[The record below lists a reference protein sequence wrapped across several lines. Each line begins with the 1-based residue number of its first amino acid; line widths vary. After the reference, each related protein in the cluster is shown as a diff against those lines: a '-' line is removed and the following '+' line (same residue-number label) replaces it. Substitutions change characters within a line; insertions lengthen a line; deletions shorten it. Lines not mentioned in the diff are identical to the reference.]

1 MKMLKKLS
9 FRLAL
14 IIIVI
19 MVVVLVL
26 FAIYLAHDQT
36 QAMQKLLMHKGITCA
51 KTGATVMGKM
61 FDTIIDNGFFTLD
74 EVFDLALIPIE
85 LPEKIVNGYQNINRE
100 QLAAVQ
106 KFNYVTGLDSYLDSV
121 ILEIQDQFLE
131 DPEVIYAGMLDKNG
145 YLPTH
150 NSKYSRKLTGDF
162 AYDLKNNRTKRV
174 YRDPAA
180 LKAIR
185 SMDQPYYIQ
194 TYHRDTGEV
203 MWDFTSPVYV
213 KGRHWGIFRI
223 GFSMENTQKAI
234 SALKWKVILVMGS
247 LLIILVFAVGQSS
260 SLMMRP
266 LRELSQG
273 VQQVAK
279 GDLTFQQKITSND
292 EVGDLAK
299 AFNKMVTDL
308 DSYIKKLT
316 QTTSEKEKIE
326 SELRIAHDIQM
337 GILPKIFPAFPD
349 RKEIDIHAL
358 IVPAKEVG
366 GDFYDFFFIDEHHLC
381 FTIGDVSGK
390 GVPASLLM
398 AVTTTLIRAKTAVG
412 MSPHEILSKV
422 NADLCA
428 DNPSSMFVT
437 VFLGI
442 LDVRTGEFAYS
453 NGGHN
458 IPYLLLRN
466 GTIKVL
472 ENTATL
478 VLGLESNFRFQTR
491 KIDLNLNDGIY
502 LYTDGV
508 SEAMDRNKELFST
521 ERLEDILKSSANQ
534 SSQEIN
540 LKIYGRLE
548 NYMNDEPQFDD
559 ITMVSLKYL
568 GTYHSES

>member
-19 MVVVLVL
+19 VVVVLIL
-26 FAIYLAHDQT
+26 FAIYLARDQT
-36 QAMQKLLMHKGITCA
+36 QAMQKLLVHKGITCA

-74 EVFDLALIPIE
+74 EVFDLTLVPIE
-85 LPEKIVNGYQNINRE
+85 LPERITHGYQAINRE
-100 QLAAVQ
+100 QLVAVQ
-106 KFNYVTGLDSYLDSV
+106 KFNYATGLDSYLDSA

-131 DPEVIYAGMLDKNG
+131 DPEVIYAAMLDKNG

-150 NSKYSRKLTGDF
+150 NSKYSKKLTGDF
-162 AYDLKNNRTKRV
+162 SYDLKNNRTKRV

-180 LKAIR
+180 LNAIR
-185 SMDQPYYIQ
+185 NMDQSYYAQ

-203 MWDFTSPVYV
+203 MWDFSSPVYV

-234 SALKWKVILVMGS
+234 SGLKWKVILALGS

-266 LRELSQG
+266 LQELSQG
-273 VQQVAK
+273 VKRVAK

-292 EVGDLAK
+292 EVGDLAR

-308 DSYIKKLT
+308 DGYIKKLT
-316 QTTSEKEKIE
+316 ETTSEKEKIE

-337 GILPKIFPAFPD
+337 GILPKIFPPFPD
-349 RKEIDIHAL
+349 RKEIDIHAM
-358 IVPAKEVG
+358 IAPAKEVG

-381 FTIGDVSGK
+381 LTIGDVSGK

-398 AVTTTLIRAKTAVG
+398 AVTTTLIRAKAKAG
-412 MSPHEILSKV
+412 MLPHEILCEV

-428 DNPSSMFVT
+428 DNPSNMFVT

-442 LDVRTGEFAYS
+442 LDVKTGGFTYS

-458 IPYLLLRN
+458 IPYLLLRE
-466 GTIKVL
+466 GTIKDL
-472 ENTATL
+472 ENTATFI
-478 VLGLESNFRFQTR
+478 LGIESNFKFQTR
-491 KIDLNLNDGIY
+491 KMDLNPKDGIY
-502 LYTDGV
+502 FYTDGV
-508 SEAMDRNKELFST
+508 SEAMDKNKKLFST
-521 ERLEDILKSSANQ
+521 ERLEDVLRTCAEN

-540 LKIYGRLE
+540 LRIY
-548 NYMNDEPQFDD
+548 DELKEHMSDEVQSDD
-559 ITMVSLKYL
+559 ITMISLKYL
-568 GTYHSES
+568 GT